1 MSRLVFTVLATAGAA
16 FCFPGCHP
24 QQPTF
29 FFEDGDLSH
38 FVDVATKIEYPDVTE
53 APLEEVVHTR
63 KPLTLENAD
72 EFEMWDLSLQETVKI
87 TLANSQVIRSL
98 GGRFASQGPATQ
110 PQTGESPNALT
121 QQPQAVITNFDP
133 AITESNPQTGVEA
146 ALSAFDANFTTG
158 IVWNKND
165 RPQNFGR
172 GIASEF
178 FTPVLE
184 QDTANFVAQVSKY
197 TASGGQFRFTQNTS
211 YNKSNNPSQALP
223 SVYNVNFEAAFRQ
236 PLLQGAGTLYN
247 RIAGPYNPQFNP
259 NLGIGNF
266 GNLQAGFSNT
276 FNGVV
281 LARINMDISLTQFQ
295 SQVRDLVQETE
306 NAYWELYFAYR
317 NLETQKT
324 GRDSALQTWKK
335 INALAQVGAVGG
347 EAEKEAQARSQY
359 FLFRYQVE
367 NSLTQLYRA
376 ENRLR
381 YLMGLTIA
389 DGRLIRPSTEPTA
402 ARVKFNWGDIH
413 AEALVRTIELR
424 AQKWRIKQREM
435 QLIAARNQLL
445 PRVDAIGTY
454 RWLGLGDDLIRSDRS
469 GLAPLAHGS
478 DAFSVLTGGDFQEW
492 QLGVQMTMPIGFRRQ
507 LSQVRFYQLQLARER
522 ALYKEQELEVTHQL
536 GDAIRNLVNN
546 YNLTQTNFNR
556 RVAAEKEVE
565 AVLAAYQANTVT
577 LDTLLDAQRR
587 RADAEIAYYRS
598 LVDYNRGIMQVH
610 YRKGSL
616 LDYDGVRLAEGPW
629 PKKAYFDA
637 LRLARQRDASLYLDY
652 GMTLPNVISRGPINQ
667 NATQPPGETTIDELT
682 PGELVPHEAPPQG
695 LPQGEELPPPADQP
709 LEAPGE
715 RLQSPLLP
723 TGEPA
728 APTPLRSVRMPSDT
742 AALRPAGP
750 TPQAVAA
757 GPAPTEGGGTGRD
770 IDISVLAPVAAETS
784 ASWEGTQRDR
794 ARAGL
799 WR

>member
-1 MSRLVFTVLATAGAA
+1 MSRLVFIVWAIAGAA
-16 FCFPGCHP
+16 LCFAGCHP

-87 TLANSQVIRSL
+87 ALANSQVIRSL
-98 GGRFASQGPATQ
+98 GGRFASQGPANQ
-110 PQTGESPNALT
+110 PQTGQSPNALT
-121 QQPQAVITNFDP
+121 RQPQAVVTSFDP
-133 AITESNPQTGVEA
+133 AITVTNPQTGVEA

-158 IVWNKND
+158 IVWSKND
-165 RPQNFGR
+165 RPQNFRSGL
-172 GIASEF
+172 ASAF
-178 FTPVLE
+178 FTPVLK
-184 QDTANFVAQVSKY
+184 QDSANFVAQVSKY
-197 TASGGQFRFTQNTS
+197 TASGGQFSFSQNTNYTS
-211 YNKSNNPSQALP
+211 SNTPSRALYSAYTTTVQA
-223 SVYNVNFEAAFRQ
+223 NFRQ

-247 RIAGPYNPQFNP
+247 RIAGPYSPQFSP
-259 NLGIGNF
+259 NLGGFTNF
-266 GNLQAGFSNT
+266 GNLQGAFGGATNFR
-276 FNGVV
+276 GVV

-295 SQVRDLVQETE
+295 AQVRDLVQETE

-402 ARVKFNWGDIH
+402 ARVKFNWADIH

-424 AQKWRIKQREM
+424 AQKWRIKQREL

-445 PRVDAIGTY
+445 PRLDAIGYY
-454 RWLGLGDDLIRSDRS
+454 RWFGLGDDLINSSRS
-469 GLAPLAHGS
+469 GLPPLVQGS
-478 DAFSVLTGGDFQEW
+478 NAFGVLTGGDYQEW
-492 QLGVQMTMPIGFRRQ
+492 QLGVQMSVPIGFRRQ

-522 ALYKEQELEVTHQL
+522 ALFKEQELEVTHQL

-598 LVDYNRGIMQVH
+598 LIDYNRGIMQVH

-616 LDYDGVRLAEGPW
+616 LEYDSVRLAEGPW

-652 GMTLPNVISRGPINQ
+652 GFTLPNVISRGPIQ
-667 NATQPPGETTIDELT
+667 QDVTPPPSDAT
-682 PGELVPHEAPPQG
+682 PGERVPGEMVPTPAPPA
-695 LPQGEELPPPADQP
+695 EELPPPSDGP

-723 TGEPA
+723 PGEPA
-728 APTPLRSVRMPSDT
+728 APTPMRSVRQPSET
-742 AALRPAGP
+742 ARRQPAPP

-757 GPAPTEGGGTGRD
+757 GPPQAAGRE
-770 IDISVLAPVAAETS
+770 IDIHALMPVAAETS
-784 ASWEGTQRDR
+784 ASWAGTQRDR
-794 ARAGL
+794 AREGL